1 MPCQWNPKFL
11 RWVRT
16 SRVPN
21 RMRLVV
27 STTNEMDTARSA
39 QMSRIRAADTKPEMR
54 VRRALHA
61 AGLRYRLHAKDLPGK
76 PDLVFRSRKVA
87 LFVHGCFWHQHPDPN
102 CKLSRMPKSKL
113 DFWRPKL
120 EGNRLRDERNRSA
133 LEIKGWTVVEVWEC
147 ETKPDH
153 LQRLVVRLQT
163 SNALA
168 TAENKSRSTVGEKAG
183 K

>member
-1 MPCQWNPKFL
+1 ML
-11 RWVRT
+11 
-16 SRVPN
+16 RVPN

-27 STTNEMDTARSA
+27 STTNETDAARSA
-39 QMSRIRAADTKPEMR
+39 QMSRIRARDTKPEMR

-61 AGLRYRLHAKDLPGK
+61 AGLRYRLHAGDLPGK
-76 PDLVFRSRKVA
+76 PDLVFRNRRIA

-120 EGNRLRDERNRSA
+120 EGNRLRDEKTRSA
-133 LEIKGWTVVEVWEC
+133 LEARGWIVVEVWEC
-147 ETKPDH
+147 ETRPDH
-153 LQRLVVRLQT
+153 LERLIARLQT
-163 SNALA
+163 SSPLRA
-168 TAENKSRSTVGEKAG
+168 AENRSRSRVGAKAG

>member
-1 MPCQWNPKFL
+1 M
-11 RWVRT
+11 
-16 SRVPN
+16 
-21 RMRLVV
+21 
-27 STTNEMDTARSA
+27 STTNEMNTARSV
-39 QMSRIRAADTKPEMR
+39 QMSRIRARDTKPEMR

-61 AGLRYRLHAKDLPGK
+61 AGLRYRLHEKSLPGK
-76 PDLVFRSRKVA
+76 PDLVFRSRRIV

-120 EGNRLRDERNRSA
+120 EGNRLRDEKNRSA
-133 LEIKGWTVVEVWEC
+133 LEAEGWTVVEVWEC

-153 LQRLVVRLQT
+153 LQRLIARLQM
-163 SNALA
+163 SNPLRGADS
-168 TAENKSRSTVGEKAG
+168 KSRSRVGAKAG